1 MSQSMDMQSR
11 SRQIGWVVAAPIA
24 AVVARLLWV
33 PFDEEDSGRYLT
45 ELARSPVRADAGAFL
60 MILSALLLIPAAFAL
75 AAIVKDR
82 APRMGQVATGMIAA
96 GVIGMSILSS
106 LGLVAG
112 TMAADPDQAA
122 MVRLWDSF
130 FNGSKGELL
139 FLPVLVGVF
148 GFMVLA
154 IGLYRSGDVPR
165 AAAVLTGVGGAALL
179 FTTGGPGRGLL
190 VTAAV
195 LALAGFGW
203 VAASSG
209 HGSPVAVAPA
219 ANGRNRRAQH
229 QRA

>member
-1 MSQSMDMQSR
+1 MSQSVDTQGR
-11 SRQIGWVVAAPIA
+11 SRQMGWVVAAPIA

-33 PFDEEDSGRYLT
+33 PFDEEDSGRYLN
-45 ELARSPVRADAGAFL
+45 ELARSPERADAGALL

-75 AAIVKDR
+75 AAIVKHR
-82 APRMGQVATGMIAA
+82 AQRMGRVATGMIAT
-96 GVIGMSILSS
+96 GVIGMSVLSS
-106 LGLVAG
+106 LGLIAG
-112 TMAADPDQAA
+112 TMAADPDRAA

-148 GFMVLA
+148 GFVVLA

-165 AAAVLTGVGGAALL
+165 VAAVLTGLGGAAVL
-179 FTTGGPGRGLL
+179 FTTGGPARGLL
-190 VTAAV
+190 MTAAV

-209 HGSPVAVAPA
+209 HGSPGAIAPA
-219 ANGRNRRAQH
+219 ANGRIRRAQR
-229 QRA
+229 QTV